1 MGTRCE
7 FKRTRLLKIMKPNE
21 IQRWAQTYIEAQS
34 REITNTEDPLWWA
47 IDLFFELMES
57 KPEACWE
64 VLVEISRR
72 NPPEGVIRIAGAGPL
87 EDLIDSHGNRFIDQI
102 EVEAERNLVFRKML
116 DAVWESSDNTTWSR
130 IMEIRSQK

>member
-1 MGTRCE
+1 MGTRRQ
-7 FKRTRLLKIMKPNE
+7 FKRTRLLKIMKSNE
-21 IQRWAQTYIEAQS
+21 IQRWAQTYIEAQK
-34 REITNTEDPLWWA
+34 RQITDTEDPLWWA
-47 IDLFFELMES
+47 VDLFFELMES

-72 NPPEGVIRIAGAGPL
+72 NPPEGVISIAGAGPL